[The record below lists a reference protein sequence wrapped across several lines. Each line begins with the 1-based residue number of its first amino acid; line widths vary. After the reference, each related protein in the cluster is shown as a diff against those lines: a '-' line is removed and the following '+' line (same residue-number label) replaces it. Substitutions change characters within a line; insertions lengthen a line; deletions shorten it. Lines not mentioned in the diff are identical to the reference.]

1 MSKKG
6 FVYVM
11 LNPSF
16 PNLLKIG
23 QTNKTP
29 EERAKEIY
37 TTGIPTP
44 FIVAY
49 EHEVSDCILVENL
62 THEKLSKKRSNYER
76 EFFNIPLKEV
86 IKAIQDVVND
96 LQRQHKLEFLVQY
109 PDTFAQKIW
118 WTSLSVAWK
127 QIFRNYLSINYQPNE
142 IDLLTAVHSVI
153 DNCQDE
159 DLRRKV
165 GKLISNKRFP
175 ENLAKWYAEDL
186 KLGNKLFNSYLPY
199 ELSDTEIE
207 TVFDLTEIDCSDNIA
222 VIDLKPL
229 LKLHN
234 LRKLNCVN
242 TSITDLLPLK
252 KLVELEEINLNY
264 TKVDSLDA
272 IKNLPKLRKV
282 VCYGTNLSKENIDYF
297 KTENINCE
305 VEMDIFLK
313 SDTLSKVS
321 KKKEE

>member
-6 FVYVM
+6 FIYIM

-23 QTNKTP
+23 RTYKTP
-29 EERAKEIY
+29 EERAKEMY
-37 TTGIPTP
+37 TSGIPTP

-49 EHEVSDCILVENL
+49 KHEVGDCILVENL
-62 THEKLSKKRSNYER
+62 VHEKLSKKRNNYKR
-76 EFFNIPLKEV
+76 EFFNIPEKEA
-86 IKAIQDVVND
+86 IKAIQDVVHD
-96 LQRQHKLEFLVQY
+96 LQRQHKLEFLEKY
-109 PDTFAQKIW
+109 SDTFTLQIW
-118 WTSLSVAWK
+118 WTSLSIAWK
-127 QIFRNYLSINYQPNE
+127 QIFRTYLSINYQPNE
-142 IDLLTAVHSVI
+142 IGLLAAVHSVI

-175 ENLAKWYAEDL
+175 ENLARWYVEDL

-199 ELSDTEIE
+199 ELSDKEVE
-207 TVFDLTEIDCSDNIA
+207 TVFNLTEIDCSDNIA

-229 LKLHN
+229 LKLN
-234 LRKLNCVN
+234 KLRRLNCVN
-242 TSITDLLPLK
+242 TSISDLLPLK
-252 KLVELEEINLNY
+252 NLVELEEINLNY

-272 IKNLPKLRKV
+272 IKNLPKLKKI
-282 VCYGTNLSKENIDYF
+282 VCYGTSLSNENIDYF
-297 KTENINCE
+297 KTENISCE
-305 VEMDIFLK
+305 VEMEIFLK

-321 KKKEE
+321 KKKRK